1 MCESLPRSLK
11 LLCLGNDTSLDA
23 QKKKKVLPQ
32 ISQKMRYSQIVNSVN
47 TEGRTTTV
55 TDVNKV
61 PIGFRPIK
69 AIIVP
74 PTNFR
79 IFN

>member
-11 LLCLGNDTSLDA
+11 MLCLGNDTSLNT

-47 TEGRTTTV
+47 MEGRTTIV
-55 TDVNKV
+55 TDINKV
-61 PIGFRPIK
+61 PIGFRPVR
-69 AIIVP
+69 AIILP

>member
-1 MCESLPRSLK
+1 MCDSLPRTLK
-11 LLCLGNDTSLDA
+11 MLCYGNDITQDVE
-23 QKKKKVLPQ
+23 KKKKVLPQ
-32 ISQKMRYSQIVNSVN
+32 ISQRMRYSQIVNSVN
-47 TEGRTTTV
+47 MEGRTTKV
-55 TDVNKV
+55 TDINKV
-61 PIGFRPIK
+61 PIGFRPVR